1 MSSGA
6 RSSGVPSVITFIFLY
21 LGFGQPFAVFIFY
34 GFIKNIPRELE
45 EAAKID
51 GANCRVF

>member
-1 MSSGA
+1 MSSGV
-6 RSSGVPSVITFIFLY
+6 RSGGMPSVITFIFLY

>member
-21 LGFGQPFAVFIFY
+21 LGFGQPFAVFILY